1 MPPTAS
7 SYNHRGFPMPA
18 ISVTKDEDSGATLYR
33 DYSLVAIL
41 VNLASALVVSWILVY
56 AFDRF
61 RISDKIR
68 KSGSNT

>member
-1 MPPTAS
+1 
-7 SYNHRGFPMPA
+7 MPA